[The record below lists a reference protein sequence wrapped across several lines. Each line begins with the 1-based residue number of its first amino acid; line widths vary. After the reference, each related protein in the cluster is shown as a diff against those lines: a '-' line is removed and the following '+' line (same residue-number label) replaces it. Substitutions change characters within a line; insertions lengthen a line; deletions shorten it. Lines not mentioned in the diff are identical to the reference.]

1 MNNSFSLENNSKQ
14 TKVALITGSSRGIG
28 SACALEFAKNG
39 YNVVINSSKSI
50 ETLNH
55 LKDEIESYGVSCL
68 ALLCDVSDYSSVC
81 DMISKTIN
89 TFGRIDVLINNAG
102 IAHIG
107 MLQDMTFDEWNRIIS
122 TNLNSVYSCCHEV
135 IPHMLSIGGGS
146 ILNVSSVWGIC
157 GASCEVAYSASK
169 GGINSFTKALGKEL
183 AASNISV
190 NAVALGAIDTDMNK
204 CFSDEDINAL
214 VEEIPANRLG
224 KPSEIANYIFT
235 LATSSSKYLTGQ
247 VIQIDGGWI

>member
-1 MNNSFSLENNSKQ
+1 M
-14 TKVALITGSSRGIG
+14 V
-28 SACALEFAKNG
+28 
-39 YNVVINSSKSI
+39 
-50 ETLNH
+50 
-55 LKDEIESYGVSCL
+55 
-68 ALLCDVSDYSSVC
+68 
-81 DMISKTIN
+81 SKTIN
-89 TFGRIDVLINNAG
+89 VFGRIDVLVNNAG

-107 MLQDMTFDEWNRIIS
+107 MLQDMTFDEWNKIIS

-135 IPHMLSIGGGS
+135 IPHMLSVGGGS
-146 ILNVSSVWGIC
+146 IINVSSVWGVC

-169 GGINSFTKALGKEL
+169 GGINAFTKALGKEL

-214 VEEIPANRLG
+214 VDEIPANRLG
-224 KPSEIANYIFT
+224 KPSEIANYIFS
-235 LATSSSKYLTGQ
+235 LATNSSKYLTGQ